1 MSAAAERQ
9 QAIAAG
15 DERAFRELFEKCARR
30 YHEFTASQGAVQH
43 RAWHFEN
50 CPAESCKSARKA
62 LGLRV
67 NPLDNSSATKPGP
80 VNSGHAAAEPRLRE
94 PGEEG

>member
-1 MSAAAERQ
+1 MTTLFSQTQ
-9 QAIAAG
+9 QNAVAAG

-30 YHEFTASQGAVQH
+30 FHDFAGSQGAVQH
-43 RAWHFEN
+43 RSWRFEN

-67 NPLDNSSATKPGP
+67 HPLEEPCAP
-80 VNSGHAAAEPRLRE
+80 GHAATNPRLRE
-94 PGEEG
+94 PGQEG